1 MAKKKPF
8 LLSDSS
14 VNSYGFRLDMSK
26 LDLTRFSANPVML
39 YNHRELVGKWENL
52 EVVDDKLYGTPVFM
66 ELDSEPEAAKVA
78 LRVET
83 GFVSGASLG
92 INPTKVTY
100 FENEPPLV
108 EAEVLECSV
117 CDIPSNKNA
126 IRVLGLDGTEL
137 TLDQVQT
144 TLSALAETKIPQN
157 PKIQI
162 EMKLNA
168 QAMTALGIQEGADE
182 AAISA
187 AIISLKAKADKAEQ
201 LEAEQKTAK
210 EARIEKMLSTGIAEG
225 RFTAAEKSE
234 YKELADA
241 NIDLCEKTIA
251 KLPIRTTLNSLGN
264 QGGKNLSEIPEERK
278 AWTRLEWAKNDTLGL
293 LDIKANNPEL
303 YAEISKR

>member
-14 VNSYGFRLDMSK
+14 VNSYGFRLDMGK

-66 ELDSEPEAAKVA
+66 ELESEPEAAKVA
-78 LRVET
+78 LRVEK

-137 TLDQVQT
+137 TLDQVQSSLT
-144 TLSALAETKIPQN
+144 ALSMIPQN

-210 EARIEKMLSTGIAEG
+210 EARIEKMLSTGLAEG
-225 RFTAAEKSE
+225 RFTAAEKSH

-241 NIDLCEKTIA
+241 NVDLCEKTIA
-251 KLPIRTTLNSLGN
+251 KLPIKSNLNDLGN

-278 AWTRLEWAKNDTLGL
+278 AWTRLEWAKNDTQGL
-293 LDIKANNPEL
+293 LNIKANNPEL